1 MLTENG
7 VDGVSL
13 CHLTNGDLNLM
24 LPGKVGVARK
34 LTVFIDRLNSDNVLS
49 REPVSNV
56 NQPIASTHTSTEA
69 AVSALPDAH
78 PVPSCSHSQQGIPLP
93 VYSTRIQEV
102 LKKGNVLLDF
112 DLFVEE
118 TAYHII
124 ASGDMKTKTEYE
136 EFGRRLLTAYPCL
149 EFPGKKT
156 SWVLYFLFFTS
167 NEAMAVQPLYVFLR
181 PFNCLPML

>member
-69 AVSALPDAH
+69 AVSAIQH
-78 PVPSCSHSQQGIPLP
+78 PH
-93 VYSTRIQEV
+93 
-102 LKKGNVLLDF
+102 
-112 DLFVEE
+112 
-118 TAYHII
+118 AAI
-124 ASGDMKTKTEYE
+124 ASK
-136 EFGRRLLTAYPCL
+136 EFHYLCTAQ
-149 EFPGKKT
+149 EFRK
-156 SWVLYFLFFTS
+156 S
-167 NEAMAVQPLYVFLR
+167 
-181 PFNCLPML
+181 